1 MLALIMAKIASAQ
14 DPERCFLKGN
24 YPSLNVFQVGR
35 PSYLAEI
42 SEASTFEDED

>member
-1 MLALIMAKIASAQ
+1 
-14 DPERCFLKGN
+14 
-24 YPSLNVFQVGR
+24 LNVFQVGR